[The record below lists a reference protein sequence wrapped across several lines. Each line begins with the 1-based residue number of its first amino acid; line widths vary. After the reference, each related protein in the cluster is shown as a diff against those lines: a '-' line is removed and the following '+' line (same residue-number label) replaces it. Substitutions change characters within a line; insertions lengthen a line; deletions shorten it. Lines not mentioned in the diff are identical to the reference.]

1 MDITGFE
8 RSDKNKSGII
18 SVFDFFCVGKAQTS
32 IPMIVAAIQTL
43 KSICIASCKQF
54 FPPKFVKLDGE
65 RSLIEA
71 AKTFGPST
79 RRLVEKWHARR
90 NIEKD
95 LTDALNG
102 DMKLLTVIMTL
113 YESLESAKS
122 KWDADLTVKHMEQRI
137 KEMRHPNEN
146 KILKTFKIYFNDPSL
161 IAHYTWKDVPLS
173 HHGPGLQE
181 GLFGRYKHD
190 YRDDILSNKKIDD
203 VLFKHFNYRKLMTHR
218 FVEDFQNGKRAKGM
232 KEAQERYKNVQG
244 QVNVLPRPNLGLDDE
259 GEQVSGN
266 DENILV
272 RKSPRKAT
280 PKKRKE
286 NPNES
291 LATNTSRRRLTF
303 SQDADYNEPF
313 ETSKGRVDPGFCQ
326 FSKAKQVRNLQ
337 WRILRKAYSSDI
349 AAEKEKLEEKKN
361 QRRQSTTVRIE
372 ARTEEFETVDAE
384 DNLDFELI
392 KNQLNEDAES
402 IPIGEILF
410 SEANTV
416 LETNLWQSLNST
428 KLETDDLESVA
439 CNRYYEVTRDNAVFG
454 YAASL
459 FNAIKPKD
467 DRTRVT
473 NVALKYV
480 HSRIDKAI
488 YIFINMQTSKPVR
501 RFKNTPFIIQFIAS
515 LKSNDTSPNEG
526 IFHLMPSQKS
536 IKDDVA
542 VRRRIKIEKDI
553 TGSTE
558 TLKSIKDIYPFV
570 VEPESEDIQREA
582 SRFDNGIDI
591 YSYVLIR
598 YKISFGDCTYI
609 FN

>member
-1 MDITGFE
+1 M
-8 RSDKNKSGII
+8 
-18 SVFDFFCVGKAQTS
+18 
-32 IPMIVAAIQTL
+32 
-43 KSICIASCKQF
+43 
-54 FPPKFVKLDGE
+54 
-65 RSLIEA
+65 
-71 AKTFGPST
+71 
-79 RRLVEKWHARR
+79 
-90 NIEKD
+90 
-95 LTDALNG
+95 
-102 DMKLLTVIMTL
+102 
-113 YESLESAKS
+113 
-122 KWDADLTVKHMEQRI
+122 
-137 KEMRHPNEN
+137 
-146 KILKTFKIYFNDPSL
+146 
-161 IAHYTWKDVPLS
+161 
-173 HHGPGLQE
+173 
-181 GLFGRYKHD
+181 
-190 YRDDILSNKKIDD
+190 
-203 VLFKHFNYRKLMTHR
+203 
-218 FVEDFQNGKRAKGM
+218 
-232 KEAQERYKNVQG
+232 
-244 QVNVLPRPNLGLDDE
+244 
-259 GEQVSGN
+259 
-266 DENILV
+266 
-272 RKSPRKAT
+272 
-280 PKKRKE
+280 
-286 NPNES
+286 
-291 LATNTSRRRLTF
+291 
-303 SQDADYNEPF
+303 
-313 ETSKGRVDPGFCQ
+313 
-326 FSKAKQVRNLQ
+326 Q

-598 YKISFGDCTYI
+598 YKISFGDCTCI